1 MTDMLVS
8 LETLEAWTVRVLE
21 RAGASSEAAVATA
34 KALVDANRRGVDSHG
49 VVQLYF
55 YLPGLRA
62 GTTRG
67 DAEPS
72 IEVDLPAAAL
82 VDGHDGLGPYIAGFA
97 MDLCCTK
104 ARSAGAA
111 AVGVRNSSHFGAS
124 SVYAEQATRKGCFGL
139 VFTNSDPGMS
149 PLGALGPIL
158 GTNPIALAA
167 PNGSRPPVSLD
178 IATSVVAQGKVVL
191 AEREGR
197 TIPAGWAIGPDGAGT
212 TDPAAAL
219 AGAMLP
225 MGGHKGF
232 GLAVMIDILSACL
245 TGSALSPDISNDP
258 VNPAPQRTGHLF
270 IAISVDALADS
281 GQYLSSLDRL
291 ASVVHSADRAPGTP
305 EFLLPGEKEARQA
318 TRRKEGVPL
327 DDASAALLATLGA
340 EYGASFPA

>member
-1 MTDMLVS
+1 MADKLVS
-8 LETLEAWTVRVLE
+8 LEALEAWTVQVLE
-21 RAGASSEAAVATA
+21 RTGASSDAAVATA

-62 GTTRG
+62 GTTQG

-72 IEVDLPAAAL
+72 VEVDLPAAAI

-97 MDLCCTK
+97 MELCCTK

-111 AVGVRNSSHFGAS
+111 TVGVRNSSHFGAA
-124 SVYAEQATRKGCFGL
+124 SVYAEQATRQGCFGL

-158 GTNPIALAA
+158 GTNPIAMAA
-167 PNGSRPPVSLD
+167 PNGSGAPISLD

-191 AEREGR
+191 AAREG
-197 TIPAGWAIGPDGAGT
+197 TAIPEGWAIGPDGAAT
-212 TDPAAAL
+212 TDPAVAL
-219 AGAMLP
+219 SGAMLP

-232 GLAVMIDILSACL
+232 GLAAMIDILSACL
-245 TGSALSPDISNDP
+245 TGSAVSPDIPNDP

-270 IAISVDALADS
+270 IAISVDALADPD
-281 GQYLSSLDRL
+281 QYLSSIERL
-291 ASVVHSADRAPGTP
+291 ASVVHSAARSPGTP
-305 EFLLPGEKEARQA
+305 EFLLPGEREAMEA
-318 TRRKEGVPL
+318 TRRRSGVPL
-327 DDASAALLATLGA
+327 DDASAALLSALGA
-340 EYGASFPA
+340 EYGAPFPA

>member
-1 MTDMLVS
+1 MGRSPTSHVRVSPAVLRRVRRGARGQALVLWPLESGEDLLLACLPSARVTRRGAVSHPRRLARRTASRQMTDMLVS

-158 GTNPIALAA
+158 GTNPITLAA

-197 TIPAGWAIGPDGAGT
+197 TIPAGWAIGPGRRGDDRPGCGAGGGHAPHGRPQGIRASGDDRHPVGLPDGKRT
-212 TDPAAAL
+212 ESRHLERSGQSGAAA
-219 AGAMLP
+219 
-225 MGGHKGF
+225 H
-232 GLAVMIDILSACL
+232 
-245 TGSALSPDISNDP
+245 
-258 VNPAPQRTGHLF
+258 R
-270 IAISVDALADS
+270 
-281 GQYLSSLDRL
+281 
-291 ASVVHSADRAPGTP
+291 ASVHRH
-305 EFLLPGEKEARQA
+305 
-318 TRRKEGVPL
+318 
-327 DDASAALLATLGA
+327 LG
-340 EYGASFPA
+340 

>member
-1 MTDMLVS
+1 MADKLVS

-21 RAGASSEAAVATA
+21 RAGASNDAAVATA

-67 DAEPS
+67 DAKPS
-72 IEVDLPAAAL
+72 IEVDLPAVAL
-82 VDGHDGLGPYIAGFA
+82 IDGHDGLGPYIAGFA
-97 MDLCCTK
+97 MDLCCAK

-111 AVGVRNSSHFGAS
+111 AVGVRNSSHFGAA
-124 SVYAEQATRKGCFGL
+124 SVYAEQATRQGCFGL

-158 GTNPIALAA
+158 GTNPIAMAA

-197 TIPAGWAIGPDGAGT
+197 AIPEGWAIGPDGAGT

-232 GLAVMIDILSACL
+232 GLAAMIDILSACL
-245 TGSALSPDISNDP
+245 TGSSLSPDISNDP
-258 VNPAPQRTGHLF
+258 ANPAPQRTGHLF
-270 IAISVDALADS
+270 IAIRVDALANSD
-281 GQYLSSLDRL
+281 QYLSSLDRL
-291 ASVVHSADRAPGTP
+291 ASAVHSADRAAGIP

-318 TRRKEGVPL
+318 TRRKDGVPL
-327 DDASAALLATLGA
+327 DDASAALLATLGE